1 MREDRVRALSLID
14 EAVESGAR
22 LSAACGIL
30 GVSVRTIQR
39 WRTQGGGEDERRGPR
54 SEPGNKLSEAERRE
68 VLDVATSPEYRD
80 LSPKQIVPMLA
91 DQCMYLASESTFY
104 RILREAELMTH
115 REPSRPPSPKPR
127 ELVATGPN
135 QVYTWDITYLRSPVR
150 GVFYYLLMFVDLFSR
165 KIVGWRVEEVESMDH
180 AAELIRRICW
190 REGIEPWTIHLH
202 SDNGGPMKGST
213 MLATLEKLGVV
224 PSFSRPRVS
233 DDNPYSEALFRT
245 LKYRPSYPRGPF
257 EDIEAARRWVAEF
270 VEWYNDNHL
279 HSAIRFVTP
288 ADRHAGRDEEI
299 LMRRKAVYDDARAK
313 NPERWSGSTRNWTP
327 AAEVVLNPG
336 ASASC
341 NAGKTQNRSAA

>member
-1 MREDRVRALSLID
+1 MN
-14 EAVESGAR
+14 
-22 LSAACGIL
+22 AACRIL

-39 WRTQGGGEDERRGPR
+39 WRLEGGGEDGRQGPR
-54 SEPGNKLSEAERRE
+54 TEPGNKLSEAERQA
-68 VLDVATSPEYRD
+68 VLDMATSPEFRD
-80 LSPKQIVPMLA
+80 LSPKQMVPTLA
-91 DQCMYLASESTFY
+91 DRCIYLASEATVY
-104 RILREAELMTH
+104 RILREAKLMAH

-150 GVFYYLLMFVDLFSR
+150 GEFFYLSMFVDLFSR
-165 KIVGWRVEEVESMDH
+165 KIVGWRVDEVESMDH

-190 REGIEPWTIHLH
+190 KEGIEPGTVTLH

-245 LKYRPSYPRGPF
+245 VKYRPDYPRGPF
-257 EDIEAARRWVAEF
+257 EDIEAARAWVAAF
-270 VEWYNDNHL
+270 VDWYNHSHL
-279 HSAIRFVTP
+279 HSSIQFVTP
-288 ADRHAGRDEEI
+288 ADRHAGRDVEI
-299 LMRRKAVYDDARAK
+299 LARRKAVYEAARAK
-313 NPERWSGSTRNWTP
+313 RPERWSGSTRDWTL

-336 ASASC
+336 SSASAKESR
-341 NAGKTQNRSAA
+341 TQERSAA